1 MGKHLVIRS
10 EARDL
15 SIASNNALTEAVTA
29 FGGYVDP
36 AGNVATSPAG
46 LMKSFNSAVKREF
59 GLPIADMPED
69 MQMHVGSLR
78 LRTARL
84 IADGMARHLLRTDI
98 KQQIRESVKVAA
110 AAYQMMTG
118 GGRDRH

>member
-1 MGKHLVIRS
+1 MGKQLVIRN

-15 SIASNNALTEAVTA
+15 SIASNNALTQAVTA
-29 FGGYVDP
+29 FGQYVDP
-36 AGNVATSPAG
+36 AGNAATSPAG

-59 GLPIADMPED
+59 GLAIADMPED

-78 LRTARL
+78 IRTAKL
-84 IADGMARHLLRTDI
+84 IADGMAGHMLRTDI
-98 KQQIRESVKVAA
+98 KRQIREAVKVSA

-118 GGRDRH
+118 ASRDRH